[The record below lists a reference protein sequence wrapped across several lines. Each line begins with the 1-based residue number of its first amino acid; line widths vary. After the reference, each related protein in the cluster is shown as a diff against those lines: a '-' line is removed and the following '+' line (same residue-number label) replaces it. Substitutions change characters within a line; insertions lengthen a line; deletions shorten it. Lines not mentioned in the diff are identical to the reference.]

1 MLWLL
6 GFGIGNQVSYI
17 VVISVVLV
25 KNMTNKKQI
34 FGSAVSIL
42 ENQTNLKDHANNSKQ
57 CLTQKQNQVPIL
69 LQYV

>member
-1 MLWLL
+1 MTKYRWNIVLMLWLL

-42 ENQTNLKDHANNSKQ
+42 ENQL
-57 CLTQKQNQVPIL
+57 I
-69 LQYV
+69 